1 MSRSGVWY
9 EPLPFEV
16 NRVHW
21 SDVMA
26 KRLAERG
33 EKHIVATGITPSG
46 EFHIGHLREILTGDM
61 IARAVRRAGMEAEL
75 VFVVDNADPLRKVY
89 PFLDE
94 SYEDFIGHQ
103 LGSIPAPDEHGKP
116 DWDRF
121 NNEGWTYGDH
131 FLLPFLEA
139 LRQIGVVPTLLPNLE
154 AYRSGKFSSA
164 AKIACDNPG
173 AIREIIERV
182 SGRELSDDWFPWQPL
197 DSKGSLDGLTITG
210 YDYPL
215 VHWTDRHGEHGSSN
229 IEKGEGKLPW
239 RLDWPAKWGF
249 NHITCEPFGKDH
261 GAAGGSYDTGK
272 EIALLFGH
280 EPPAPL
286 TYEWIS
292 LKGKGAMS
300 SSSGNTVGPME
311 ALRLVPPEI
320 LRFLVAN
327 SKPSKAIEFDT
338 GMGLVNLADEYERL
352 CARDFDAEMQNENLS
367 RRKLV
372 QLEDA
377 KVALELASIREGDVA
392 AATSI
397 SFRHMALLAQI
408 KPNDD
413 DVWASLQAS
422 GSLDERTPELED
434 RLRRMRAWIASDHF
448 PEEMKVNVC
457 SEPDL
462 DAINALSEAQRGV
475 LHHLSQSLSTT
486 DWTPDGITAAFKEAG
501 AAADVGM
508 RDVYRACY
516 ALFMAAERGPRLAPI
531 LSNCDRESILKLT
544 SSAVDQQAGN

>member
-1 MSRSGVWY
+1 M
-9 EPLPFEV
+9 
-16 NRVHW
+16 HW

-33 EKHIVATGITPSG
+33 DKHIVATGITPSG

-61 IARAVRRAGMEAEL
+61 IARAARRAGMEAEL

-94 SYEDFIGHQ
+94 SYEAFIGHQ
-103 LGSIPAPDEHGKP
+103 LGSIPAPDMEGKP

-121 NNEGWTYGDH
+121 HNEGWSYGDH
-131 FLLPFLEA
+131 FLHPFLEA
-139 LRQIGVVPTLLPNLE
+139 LRQIGVVPRLLPNLE
-154 AYRSGKFSSA
+154 AYQAGKFSHA
-164 AKIACDNPG
+164 AKIACDNPK

-182 SGRELSDDWFPWQPL
+182 SGRELPENWFPWQPL
-197 DSKGSLDGLTITG
+197 DSKGSLDGLVITG
-210 YDYPL
+210 YEYPL
-215 VHWTDRHGEHGSSN
+215 VHWTDSHGEQGSSN

-272 EIALLFGH
+272 EIAVLFGH
-280 EPPAPL
+280 DPPAPL

-292 LKGKGAMS
+292 LRGKGAMS
-300 SSSGNTVGPME
+300 SSSGNTIGPME
-311 ALRLVPPEI
+311 ALGLVPPEI

-352 CARDFDAEMQNENLS
+352 SARDIDAEMDDENLS

-377 KVALELASIREGDVA
+377 KVALALSAVREDEHA
-392 AATSI
+392 TATSI

-413 DVWASLQAS
+413 DVWVSLRDS
-422 GSLDERTPELED
+422 GSMTEPTAQLED
-434 RLRRMRAWIASDHF
+434 RLNRMRAWISSEHF
-448 PEEMKVNVC
+448 PDEMK
-457 SEPDL
+457 
-462 DAINALSEAQRGV
+462 INICATPNREALAGLNEQQRLV
-475 LHHLSQSLSTT
+475 LHHLSNSLSNAE
-486 DWTPDGITAAFKEAG
+486 WTADGITAAFKAAGEA
-501 AAADVGM
+501 AQTGM

-516 ALFMAAERGPRLAPI
+516 ALFMATERGPRLAPI
-531 LSNCDRESILKLT
+531 LSNCDRQAILDLVED
-544 SSAVDQQAGN
+544 AQNA

>member
-1 MSRSGVWY
+1 MYRYAVSS
-9 EPLPFEV
+9 ELSLSEV
-16 NRVHW
+16 SIVHW

-33 EKHIVATGITPSG
+33 DKHIVATGITPSG

-61 IARAVRRAGMEAEL
+61 IARAARRAGMDAEL
-75 VFVVDNADPLRKVY
+75 VFVIDNADPLRKVY
-89 PFLDE
+89 PFLDD
-94 SYEDFIGHQ
+94 SYEAFIGHQ
-103 LGSIPAPDEHGKP
+103 LGSIPAPDAEGKP
-116 DWDRF
+116 DWNRF
-121 NNEGWTYGDH
+121 NEEGWSYGDH
-131 FLLPFLEA
+131 FLQPFLEA
-139 LRQIGVVPTLLPNLE
+139 LRQIGVVPRLLPNLE
-154 AYRSGKFSSA
+154 AYRSGKFSHA
-164 AKIACDNPG
+164 AKTACDDPD

-182 SGRELSDDWFPWQPL
+182 SGRELPSTWFPWQPL

-210 YDYPL
+210 YAYPM
-215 VHWTDRHGEHGSSN
+215 VHWTDAHGVSGSSN

-249 NHITCEPFGKDH
+249 NAITCEPFGKDH

-272 EIALLFGH
+272 EIARLFGH

-352 CARDFDAEMQNENLS
+352 TARDLDAEMAEEELS

-377 KVALELASIREGDVA
+377 KVALALSSVDENDTASS
-392 AATSI
+392 TSV
-397 SFRHMALLAQI
+397 SFRHLALLAQI
-408 KPNDD
+408 KADD
-413 DVWASLQAS
+413 EDVWQSLQDS
-422 GSLDERTPELED
+422 SSLTTPPPQLLD
-434 RLRRMRAWIASDHF
+434 RLARMRAWIDSEHF
-448 PEEMKVNVC
+448 PEEMRVHIC
-457 SEPDL
+457 SSPDRE
-462 DAINALSEAQRGV
+462 ALSLLNEDQWQV
-475 LHHLSQSLSTT
+475 VDCLKTT
-486 DWTPDGITAAFKEAG
+486 LVEVEWDADGITTAFKAAG
-501 AAADVGM
+501 EAADVGM

-516 ALFMAAERGPRLAPI
+516 AVFMGAERGPRLAPI
-531 LSNCDRESILKLT
+531 LSNCERDVIIDL
-544 SSAVDQQAGN
+544 VHQAAER